1 MASTSGCPRQRGPS
15 SCSGLR
21 SPLVSETFA
30 RAGVFLKDDV
40 TVDGVFGGNQ
50 VQMEEENQRGGELLH
65 LQQHGAE
72 NFRPV
77 GSLGSLS
84 GSQVSL
90 SSSLWSRPTSAL
102 STNSRSS
109 RSGPAPSRAFV
120 PHSPLDLQIGHRV
133 RIMLPSGRISTGR
146 LRYVGPLEDSRDFRL
161 GVELET
167 PHHGQ
172 NDGALEGQ
180 SYFKWYTRSSASA
193 MPTHIRLPYACPSSI
208 PHPAPPHPAPPS
220 VFQAHTCSLIPP
232 RTGSWCVCDV
242 RQAPHGVGVAP
253 AASHRQ
259 EVQRH
264 HRSPRPHKSGGGAWD
279 PKLPLIG

>member
-1 MASTSGCPRQRGPS
+1 MKVNPYHTIGDPAGKLCETGTAWNVQFKNVPESEVESRAKTTTRRDRSNGVHKRLSKAEGAIQL
-15 SCSGLR
+15 LR
-21 SPLVSETFA
+21 SQIACEKASWDRRFLELQRKQQELREQLVSETFA

-40 TVDGVFGGNQ
+40 TEDGVFGGKQ
-50 VQMEEENQRGGELLH
+50 VQMEEENQRGLSGELLH

-109 RSGPAPSRAFV
+109 RSGPMPSRAFV

-133 RIMLPSGRISTGR
+133 RVMLPSGRISTGR

-180 SYFKWYTRSSASA
+180 SYFKCE
-193 MPTHIRLPYACPSSI
+193 P
-208 PHPAPPHPAPPS
+208 
-220 VFQAHTCSLIPP
+220 
-232 RTGSWCVCDV
+232 G
-242 RQAPHGVGVAP
+242 HGAFVTFDKLLVAW
-253 AASHRQ
+253 
-259 EVQRH
+259 E
-264 HRSPRPHKSGGGAWD
+264 
-279 PKLPLIG
+279 